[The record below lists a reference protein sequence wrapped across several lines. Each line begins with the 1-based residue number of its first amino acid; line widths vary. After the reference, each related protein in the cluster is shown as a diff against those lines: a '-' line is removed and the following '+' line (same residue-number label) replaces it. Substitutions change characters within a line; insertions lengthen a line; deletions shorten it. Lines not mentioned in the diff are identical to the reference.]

1 MFQTVAL
8 LACFVEVSLKEKY
21 KQQRTKVNGLLRSV
35 KPVSSELNRLKSTL
49 GL

>member
-21 KQQRTKVNGLLRSV
+21 KQQNKSERT
-35 KPVSSELNRLKSTL
+35 SSISKASKFWA
-49 GL
+49 

>member
-21 KQQRTKVNGLLRSV
+21 KHVAKNKSERT
-35 KPVSSELNRLKSTL
+35 SSISKANKFWA
-49 GL
+49 